1 MRERWV
7 DDGQGTLCIDTDKMH
22 MQITSRSYRNY
33 RTKSST
39 WSLYFYVK
47 RRYIVRFWDTF
58 GGTLE
63 EAMQRAEEMM
73 SVVYESIQEI
83 I

>member
-1 MRERWV
+1 MRNLWV
-7 DDGQGTLCIDTDKMH
+7 DNGQGVLSIDTETMH
-22 MQITSRSYRNY
+22 IQIVSRSYKNY
-33 RTKSST
+33 RTQSSN

-47 RRYIVRFWDTF
+47 RKYIVRFFDTF

-63 EAMQRAEEMM
+63 EAMQRAEDMM
-73 SVVYESIQEI
+73 LAVYESIQEI

>member
-7 DDGQGTLCIDTDKMH
+7 DDGQGTLSIDTEKMH
-22 MQITSRSYRNY
+22 INITSRSYKNY
-33 RTKSST
+33 RTNKST

-47 RRYIVRFWDTF
+47 RRYIARFWDTF
-58 GGTLE
+58 GGTLD
-63 EAMQRAEEMM
+63 EALQRAEEMM
-73 SVVYESIQEI
+73 TAVYESIDEI

>member
-1 MRERWV
+1 MRNLWV
-7 DDGQGTLCIDTDKMH
+7 DDGQGTLSINTEKMH
-22 MQITSRSYRNY
+22 IQITSRSHKNY

-47 RRYIVRFWDTF
+47 CRYIVRFWDTF

-63 EAMQRAEEMM
+63 AAMQRAEEMM
-73 SVVYESIQEI
+73 SAVYESIQEI

>member
-1 MRERWV
+1 MRDLWV
-7 DDGQGTLCIDTDKMH
+7 DDGQGTLSIDTEKMH
-22 MQITSRSYRNY
+22 IQIVSRSYKNY
-33 RTKSST
+33 RTQRSN

-47 RRYIVRFWDTF
+47 RKYIVRFFDTF

-73 SVVYESIQEI
+73 TAVYESIQEI
-83 I
+83 L

>member
-7 DDGQGTLCIDTDKMH
+7 DDGQGTLFIDTEKMH
-22 MQITSRSYRNY
+22 IQIVSRSYKNY
-33 RTKSST
+33 RTQSSN

-47 RRYIVRFWDTF
+47 RKYIVRFFDTF

-73 SVVYESIQEI
+73 TAVYESIQEI
-83 I
+83 L

>member
-1 MRERWV
+1 MRNLWV
-7 DDGQGTLCIDTDKMH
+7 DDGQGTLSINTEKMH
-22 MQITSRSYRNY
+22 IQITSRSPKNY

-73 SVVYESIQEI
+73 SAVYESIQEI

>member
-1 MRERWV
+1 MRNLWV
-7 DDGQGTLCIDTDKMH
+7 DNGQGILSIDTEKMH
-22 MQITSRSYRNY
+22 IQIVSRSYKNY
-33 RTKSST
+33 RTQSSN

-47 RRYIVRFWDTF
+47 RKYIVRFFDTF

-73 SVVYESIQEI
+73 TAVYESIQEI
-83 I
+83 L

>member
-1 MRERWV
+1 MRNLWV
-7 DDGQGTLCIDTDKMH
+7 DNGQGVLSIDTEKMH
-22 MQITSRSYRNY
+22 IQIASRSYKNY
-33 RTKSST
+33 RTQSSN

-47 RRYIVRFWDTF
+47 RKYIVRFFDTF

-63 EAMQRAEEMM
+63 EAMQRAEDMM
-73 SVVYESIQEI
+73 LAVYESIQEI